1 MSENVTLARPYAEAA
16 FRLAQDNKALKQW
29 SEMLALAAAV
39 SADAQIARLAMDPRV
54 ARERFTRLFLDIC
67 GDAQGSASVAGA
79 PSGEANTARRTPVAT
94 KALSKE
100 GANFIRVLQDNRRIA
115 LLPEIAQLFEAR
127 RAEVEGRIEA
137 QVISAF
143 AITPEQL
150 KKISAALKKKF
161 GRDVSVVTSVDASLV
176 GGMIIR
182 AGDVVIDG
190 SVRGKLLALASH
202 LNR

>member
-1 MSENVTLARPYAEAA
+1 MSENITLARPYAEAA
-16 FRLAQDNKALKQW
+16 FRLAQDSKALKPW
-29 SEMLALAAAV
+29 SEMLGLAAAV
-39 SADAQIARLAMDPRV
+39 AKDAQVARLAMDPRV
-54 ARERFTRLFLDIC
+54 ARERFTQLFLDIC
-67 GDAQGSASVAGA
+67 G
-79 PSGEANTARRTPVAT
+79 

-115 LLPEIAQLFEAR
+115 LLPEIAQLFEVL
-127 RAEVEGRIEA
+127 RAEAEGRVEA

-143 AITPEQL
+143 EITPEQL

-161 GRDVSVVTSVDASLV
+161 GRDVDVVTRVDTALV

>member
-1 MSENVTLARPYAEAA
+1 MSENITLARPYAEAA
-16 FRLAQDNKALKQW
+16 FSLAQDNKALKSW
-29 SEMLALAAAV
+29 SEMLVLAAAV
-39 SADAQIARLAMDPRV
+39 ATDPQVARLAQDPRV
-54 ARERFTRLFLDIC
+54 ARERFTQLFLDIC

-79 PSGEANTARRTPVAT
+79 PSGEAKTARRTPVAT

-127 RAEVEGRIEA
+127 RAEAEGRIEA

-143 AITPEQL
+143 AITPEQTG
-150 KKISAALKKKF
+150 KIAAALKKKF
-161 GRDVSVVTSVDASLV
+161 GREVSVTSNVDATLI

>member
-1 MSENVTLARPYAEAA
+1 MSENITLARPYAEAA
-16 FRLAQDNKALKQW
+16 FRQAEADKALKQW

-39 SADAQIARLAMDPRV
+39 AADAQIARLATDPRV
-54 ARERFTRLFLDIC
+54 AHARFTQLFLDIC
-67 GDAQGSASVAGA
+67 G
-79 PSGEANTARRTPVAT
+79 

-100 GANFIRVLQDNRRIA
+100 GANFIRVLQENRRIA
-115 LLPEIAQLFEAR
+115 LLPEIAQLFEAH
-127 RAEVEGRIEA
+127 RAEAEGRIEA

-143 AITPEQL
+143 DITPEQL
-150 KKISAALKKKF
+150 KKITAALKKKF
-161 GRDVSVVTSVDASLV
+161 GREVSVVTSVDAALV

-190 SVRGKLLALASH
+190 SVRGRLLALASH

>member
-1 MSENVTLARPYAEAA
+1 MSENITLARPYAEAA
-16 FRLAQDNKALKQW
+16 FQLAQDSKALKQW
-29 SEMLALAAAV
+29 SEMLALSAAV
-39 SADAQIARLAMDPRV
+39 AADPRVARLAVDPRV
-54 ARERFTRLFLDIC
+54 ARERFTQLFLDIC
-67 GDAQGSASVAGA
+67 G
-79 PSGEANTARRTPVAT
+79 

-127 RAEVEGRIEA
+127 RAEAEGRIEA
-137 QVISAF
+137 QVVSAF
-143 AITPEQL
+143 AITPEQTG
-150 KKISAALKKKF
+150 KIATALKKKF
-161 GRDVSVVTSVDASLV
+161 GREVSVTTSVDAALI

>member
-1 MSENVTLARPYAEAA
+1 MSENITLARPYAEAA
-16 FRLAQDNKALKQW
+16 FGLAQDNQALKQW

-39 SADAQIARLAMDPRV
+39 ATDAQVARLAMDPRV
-54 ARERFTRLFLDIC
+54 ARERFTQLFLDIC
-67 GDAQGSASVAGA
+67 G
-79 PSGEANTARRTPVAT
+79 

-127 RAEVEGRIEA
+127 RAEAEGRIEA

-143 AITPEQL
+143 AMTPEQTS
-150 KKISAALKKKF
+150 KIAAALKKKF
-161 GRDVSVVTSVDASLV
+161 GREVSVTSSVDAALI

-190 SVRGKLLALASH
+190 SVRGKLRALASH

>member
-1 MSENVTLARPYAEAA
+1 MSENITLARPYAEAA
-16 FRLAQDNKALKQW
+16 FRLAQDNKALQQW
-29 SEMLALAAAV
+29 SGMLALAAAV
-39 SADAQIARLAMDPRV
+39 AADPRV
-54 ARERFTRLFLDIC
+54 ARLAVDPRVARARFTQLFLDIC
-67 GDAQGSASVAGA
+67 G
-79 PSGEANTARRTPVAT
+79 

-100 GANFIRVLQDNRRIA
+100 GANFIRVLQDNRRIG
-115 LLPEIAQLFEAR
+115 LLPQIARLFEAR
-127 RAEVEGRIEA
+127 RAEAEGRIDA

-143 AITPEQL
+143 AMTPEQTS
-150 KKISAALKKKF
+150 KIAAALKKKF
-161 GRDVSVVTSVDASLV
+161 GREVSVTTSVDTALI

>member
-1 MSENVTLARPYAEAA
+1 MSENITLARPYAEAA
-16 FRLAQDNKALKQW
+16 FGLAQDNKALKRW

-39 SADAQIARLAMDPRV
+39 ATDAQVARLAMDPRV
-54 ARERFTRLFLDIC
+54 ARERFTQLFLDIC
-67 GDAQGSASVAGA
+67 G
-79 PSGEANTARRTPVAT
+79 

-127 RAEVEGRIEA
+127 RAEAEGRIEA

-143 AITPEQL
+143 AMTPEQTS
-150 KKISAALKKKF
+150 KIAAALKKKF
-161 GRDVSVVTSVDASLV
+161 GREVSVTSSVDAALI

-190 SVRGKLLALASH
+190 SVRGKLRALASH